1 MEIRFY
7 LDEDVA
13 EKFFEVKNMLPN
25 RRKLTGNEFV
35 KLVIENYIRNQ
46 YQKMKKGETENG

>member
-46 YQKMKKGETENG
+46 YQKMKKGGTENG